1 VVEVEVEPLAQEDIL
16 AAQASVTPD
25 QSVLL
30 VIQAVPALQVA
41 KDILV
46 VQVLV
51 TLVVQ
56 VQ

>member
-1 VVEVEVEPLAQEDIL
+1 VVEAEAEALVQEDIL

-25 QSVLL
+25 QLVLL

>member
-1 VVEVEVEPLAQEDIL
+1 VVEAEAEPLAQEDIL

-25 QSVLL
+25 QLVLL